1 MPRKPKPDK
10 LIERLIDETF
20 RSYIAAV
27 KNRTFLLEM
36 SYTGL
41 YAGHWNEKAQ
51 AAMRYGAILSR
62 VCGGISQELQN
73 LYALEE
79 RLRKEADKG
88 LHLVIEHVESPW
100 RPEYAQSTD
109 PTQNGI
115 PPELQPPELQPP
127 ESGQSE
133 A

>member
-36 SYTGL
+36 GYTGL
-41 YAGHWNEKAQ
+41 NAGRWNEKAQ

-79 RLRKEADKG
+79 RHRQSAGQGIKI
-88 LHLVIEHVESPW
+88 VIESVESPW
-100 RPEYAQSTD
+100 RPEYAQSAD
-109 PTQNGI
+109 ATQNGI
-115 PPELQPPELQPP
+115 PPELQPPET
-127 ESGQSE
+127 GQSE